1 MIDVRATARALKHA
15 AATVRQQPYA
25 QPGHFYSPLTTPA
38 DAERAVGW
46 LKLDPAGV
54 DVHAAAQLDLFNQLI
69 PAAASYRP
77 DRYRPGN
84 NQYGAADAA
93 VLHAML
99 ARVQPK
105 RVVEVGS
112 GHSTAVML
120 DTIDQHALP
129 TRVTCVEPYPDRLL
143 AQLRPGDRPRVDLH
157 QNVAQDVPVADFD
170 LDPGDVLFIDSTHV
184 VKPGSDVVWLYL
196 HVLPTLKPGV
206 LVHIHD
212 IFWPFE
218 YPEQWLR
225 ERRDWTELYLLQ
237 ALLTEPSA
245 WRIEL
250 FGSWL
255 WQTHPELVPEQLLEP
270 GPSHIWLRKTV

>member
-1 MIDVRATARALKHA
+1 MIDVRATARALSYA
-15 AATVRQQPYA
+15 VRTVKQQPYA
-25 QPGHFYSPLTTPA
+25 APGHFYSPLSTPA

-46 LKLDPAGV
+46 LQLDPAGV
-54 DVHAAAQLDLFNQLI
+54 DLRAEQQLALYAELL
-69 PAAASYRP
+69 PAVTGYQP
-77 DRYRPGN
+77 DRYKPGN
-84 NQYGAADAA
+84 DQYGHLDAA

-99 ARVQPK
+99 TLNQPK

-120 DTIDQHALP
+120 DTLDQHP
-129 TRVTCVEPYPDRLL
+129 MEITCVEPYPDRLL
-143 AQLRPGDRPRVDLH
+143 AQLRPGDKERIDLI
-157 QNVAQDVPVADFD
+157 QKPVQDIPD
-170 LDPGDVLFIDSTHV
+170 LASLQSGDVLFIDSTHV
-184 VKPGSDVVWLYL
+184 LKPGSDVVWLYL
-196 HVLPTLKPGV
+196 HVLPRLQPGV

-225 ERRDWTELYLLQ
+225 ERRDWTELYLLH
-237 ALLTEPSA
+237 AMLLEPTG

-255 WQTHPELVPEQLLEP
+255 WQTHRDLVPERLLEP
-270 GPSHIWLRKTV
+270 GPSHIWLRKVA